1 VAVVA
6 VAAVALINR
15 LGYHYMAELLRT
27 QGYRVQVSGAPSAAT
42 PAVSFGQ
49 QRRPDIAFQVQA
61 NYQQALA
68 QSIDRMSRT
77 AFGIA
82 EEMGQRAGLQFS
94 LENPLT
100 NEQLQAMS
108 RGDMSTVNLGSPLNV
123 FSSAVR
129 KARAIEL
136 SAHMEA
142 EARNEMVSL
151 YDRAAKGQL
160 DTETAAGKVRGILDA
175 GASTLSQVDPD
186 AAYKYRAAISAMGGK
201 VIDEIGKVELKRR
214 ALANEQKLST
224 DYRNVMMGI
233 SAFMSSSLPIN
244 PETGK
249 ERDLNELID
258 AAKANFLANA
268 FALGG
273 LPAMESYAARIDK
286 DIREAKIGA
295 VTRELTKDEYYL
307 NPTQTINRILAGD
320 LNDARQT
327 MASLVATD
335 FDAAKAV
342 AANFRTM
349 VSDRRQQQSDE
360 ENRAK
365 AANNAAANTLM
376 TEYFSPG
383 TGVSRKRE
391 IGNQLASMNV
401 LTPGQLERFLD
412 PSAAKG
418 DPYAQAAI
426 ELAIANGNITDP
438 DQLKRHAMRAGM
450 NGEQFLQ
457 LNRRLIQGFEQEER
471 QSMSYLRAEAGVPDV
486 RGAFVSGDDRHKID
500 KANRLQEITNQK
512 ADEFRRKNPGQPI
525 PWMQLAREAATQY
538 AQVDGANASKQAARR
553 QLDNFVKGLRERN
566 KRIAEGFTIDA
577 DTNVDDL
584 VRAGIIKEK
593 DADYVRKKV
602 NALRGVSQ

>member
-1 VAVVA
+1 
-6 VAAVALINR
+6 
-15 LGYHYMAELLRT
+15 MAELMRT
-27 QGYRVQVSGAPSAAT
+27 QGYRVQVSGVPGAAT
-42 PAVSFGQ
+42 PGVSFGQ
-49 QRRPDIAFQVQA
+49 QRRPDIAFQAQA

-68 QSIDRMSRT
+68 QGIDRMSRT

-82 EEMGQRAGLQFS
+82 EEAGQRAGLQFS

-100 NEQLQAMS
+100 DEQLQAMS

-142 EARNEMVSL
+142 EARNEMISL
-151 YDRAAKGQL
+151 YDKASKGQI
-160 DTETAAGKVRGILDA
+160 DTETAAGKVKGILDA

-233 SAFMSSSLPIN
+233 SAYMSSSLPVN
-244 PETGK
+244 PSTG
-249 ERDLNELID
+249 EEWDLNEVIG
-258 AAKANFLANA
+258 AIKSNFLADA

-286 DIREAKIGA
+286 DIREAKVA
-295 VTRELTKDEYYL
+295 TVTRELTKDEYYI
-307 NPTQTINRILAGD
+307 NPTQTISRILAGD
-320 LNDARQT
+320 LNDAKQT
-327 MASLVATD
+327 MASLAATD
-335 FDAAKAV
+335 FEAAKAV

-349 VSDRRQQQSDE
+349 VSDRRQQRADE
-360 ENRAK
+360 ENIRK
-365 AANNAAANTLM
+365 SENNAAANNLLI
-376 TEYFSPG
+376 EYFTPG
-383 TGVSRKRE
+383 AGAARKRE
-391 IGNQLASMNV
+391 IAYEVAEMNV
-401 LTPGQLERFLD
+401 FSIDQMEKFLD
-412 PSAAKG
+412 SSAAKG
-418 DPYAQAAI
+418 DQYSQAAL
-426 ELAIANGNITDP
+426 EFAIARGDITDP
-438 DQLKRHAMRAGM
+438 DQLRRESIRAGM
-450 NGEQFLQ
+450 NGEQYLQ

-471 QSMSYLRAEAGVPDV
+471 QSMSYIRSEAGVPDV

-512 ADEFRRKNPGQPI
+512 ADEFRRGNPGQPI
-525 PWMQLAREAATQY
+525 PWMQLARDAVTQY
-538 AQVDGANASKQAARR
+538 AQVDGANTQKQAARR
-553 QLDNFVKGLRERN
+553 QLDNFVRGLREGN
-566 KRIAEGFTIDA
+566 KGISEGFTIDA

-584 VRAGIIKEK
+584 LRAGIIKEK
-593 DADYVRKKV
+593 DADYVRRRI
-602 NALRGVSQ
+602 NTLRGVSQ

>member
-1 VAVVA
+1 
-6 VAAVALINR
+6 
-15 LGYHYMAELLRT
+15 MAELMRT
-27 QGYRVQVSGAPSAAT
+27 QGYRAQVSGVPGAAT

-49 QRRPDIAFQVQA
+49 QRRPDVAFQAQA

-68 QSIDRMSRT
+68 QGIDRMSRT

-82 EEMGQRAGLQFS
+82 EESGQRAGLQFS

-151 YDRAAKGQL
+151 YDQASKGQI
-160 DTETAAGKVRGILDA
+160 DTETAAGKVKGILDA

-186 AAYKYRAAISAMGGK
+186 AAFKYRAAISAMGGK

-214 ALANEQKLST
+214 AIANEQKLST
-224 DYRNVMMGI
+224 DYRNVMTGI
-233 SAFMSSSLPIN
+233 SAYMSSSLPVN
-244 PETGK
+244 PATG
-249 ERDLNELID
+249 EEWDLNEVIG
-258 AAKANFLANA
+258 AIKSNFLANA

-273 LPAMESYAARIDK
+273 MPAMESYAAQIDK
-286 DIREAKIGA
+286 DIREAKIST

-307 NPTQTINRILAGD
+307 NPTQTISRILAGD

-327 MASLVATD
+327 MADLATTD

-349 VSDRRQQQSDE
+349 VSDGRQQRADE
-360 ENRAK
+360 ENRTK
-365 AANNAAANTLM
+365 AANNASANNLLI
-376 TEYFSPG
+376 EYFTPG
-383 TGVSRKRE
+383 TGSARKRQIAYE
-391 IGNQLASMNV
+391 VAGMNV
-401 LTPGQLERFLD
+401 FSIDQLERFLD

-418 DPYAQAAI
+418 DPYSQAAL
-426 ELAIANGNITDP
+426 EFAIARGDITDP
-438 DQLKRHAMRAGM
+438 DQLRRETIRAGM

-457 LNRRLIQGFEQEER
+457 LNRKLIQGFEQEER
-471 QSMSYLRAEAGVPDV
+471 QALSYIRSEAGVPDV
-486 RGAFVSGDDRHKID
+486 RGAFVSNDDRHKIN

-512 ADEFRRKNPGQPI
+512 VDEFRRSNPGQPI
-525 PWMQLAREAATQY
+525 PWMQLARNAATEY
-538 AQVDGANASKQAARR
+538 AQIDAANSQKEIART
-553 QLDNFVKGLRERN
+553 QLENLVKGLRETN
-566 KRIAEGFTIDA
+566 KNIAEGFAIDA

-584 VRAGIIKEK
+584 IKAGIIKTEK
-593 DADYVRKKV
+593 DILYVRKRI
-602 NALRGVSQ
+602 AILRGVSQ

>member
-1 VAVVA
+1 
-6 VAAVALINR
+6 
-15 LGYHYMAELLRT
+15 MAELMRT
-27 QGYRVQVSGAPSAAT
+27 QGYRVQVSGVPGAAT

-49 QRRPDIAFQVQA
+49 QRRPDIEFQARA

-68 QSIDRMSRT
+68 QGIDRMSRT

-100 NEQLQAMS
+100 DEQLQAMS

-151 YDRAAKGQL
+151 YDQASKGQI
-160 DTETAAGKVRGILDA
+160 DTETAAGKVKGILDA

-186 AAYKYRAAISAMGGK
+186 AAFKYRAAISAMGGK

-214 ALANEQKLST
+214 AIANEQKLST
-224 DYRNVMMGI
+224 DYRNVMTGI
-233 SAFMSSSLPIN
+233 SAYMSSSLPVN
-244 PETGK
+244 PATG
-249 ERDLNELID
+249 EEWDLNEVIG
-258 AAKANFLANA
+258 AVKSNFLANA

-273 LPAMESYAARIDK
+273 LPAMESYAAQIDK
-286 DIREAKIGA
+286 DIREAKIA
-295 VTRELTKDEYYL
+295 TVTRELTKDEYYL
-307 NPTQTINRILAGD
+307 NPTQTISRILAGD
-320 LNDARQT
+320 LNDARQA
-327 MASLVATD
+327 MADLAATD

-349 VSDRRQQQSDE
+349 VSDRRQQRADE
-360 ENRAK
+360 ENLIK
-365 AANNAAANTLM
+365 SANNAAANNLLI
-376 TEYFSPG
+376 EYFTPG
-383 TGVSRKRE
+383 TGSARKRQIAYE
-391 IGNQLASMNV
+391 VAGMNV
-401 LTPGQLERFLD
+401 FSIDQMERFLD

-418 DPYAQAAI
+418 DPYSQAAL
-426 ELAIANGNITDP
+426 EFAIARGDITDP
-438 DQLKRHAMRAGM
+438 DQLRQQAIRAGM
-450 NGEQFLQ
+450 NGDQYLQ
-457 LNRRLIQGFEQEER
+457 LNRKLIQGFEQEER
-471 QSMSYLRAEAGVPDV
+471 QSMSYIRSEAGVPDV

-512 ADEFRRKNPGQPI
+512 ADEFRRGNPGQPI
-525 PWMQLAREAATQY
+525 PWMRLAREAVTQY
-538 AQVDGANASKQAARR
+538 AQVDGANTQKQAARR
-553 QLDNFVKGLRERN
+553 QLDNFVRGLREGN

-584 VRAGIIKEK
+584 VRAGIIKDK
-593 DADYVRKKV
+593 DADYVRRRI
-602 NALRGVSQ
+602 NTLRGVSQ

>member
-1 VAVVA
+1 
-6 VAAVALINR
+6 
-15 LGYHYMAELLRT
+15 MAELLRT
-27 QGYRVQVSGAPSAAT
+27 QGYRVQVSGVPGAAT

-49 QRRPDIAFQVQA
+49 QRRPDIAFEVQA
-61 NYQQALA
+61 NYQQALSR
-68 QSIDRMSRT
+68 SIDRMSRT

-82 EEMGQRAGLQFS
+82 EQMGERAGLQFS

-100 NEQLQAMS
+100 DEQLQAMS
-108 RGDMSTVNLGSPLNV
+108 RGDMSTVDLGSPLNV

-151 YDRAAKGQL
+151 YDQAAKGQL
-160 DTETAAGKVRGILDA
+160 DTETAAGKVKGILDA

-186 AAYKYRAAISAMGGK
+186 AAYKYRAAISAMGSK

-214 ALANEQKLST
+214 AIANEQKLSA
-224 DYRNVMMGI
+224 DYRNVMVGI
-233 SAFMSSSLPIN
+233 SAYLSSSPSID

-249 ERDLNELID
+249 ERDLNKDID

-273 LPAMESYAARIDK
+273 LPVMESYAARIDK

-307 NPTQTINRILAGD
+307 NPTQTINKILTGD

-349 VSDRRQQQSDE
+349 VSDRRQQQADE
-360 ENRAK
+360 ENRTK

-376 TEYFSPG
+376 MEYFSPG

-401 LTPGQLERFLD
+401 LTPGQLEKFLD

-438 DQLKRHAMRAGM
+438 DQLRRHAMRAGM

-525 PWMQLAREAATQY
+525 PWRQLARDAVTQY
-538 AQVDGANASKQAARR
+538 AQVDGANASKQAAQT
-553 QLDNFVKGLRERN
+553 QLKNFVKGLRERN
-566 KRIAEGFTIDA
+566 KRIPEGFTIDA

-584 VRAGIIKEK
+584 VRSGIIKEN

>member
-1 VAVVA
+1 
-6 VAAVALINR
+6 
-15 LGYHYMAELLRT
+15 MAQLMRT
-27 QGYRVQVSGAPSAAT
+27 QGYRVQVSGVPGAAT

-49 QRRPDIAFQVQA
+49 QRRPDVAFQAQA

-68 QSIDRMSRT
+68 QGIDRMSRT

-100 NEQLQAMS
+100 DEQLQAMS

-151 YDRAAKGQL
+151 YDQASKGQI
-160 DTETAAGKVRGILDA
+160 DTETAAGKVKGILDA

-214 ALANEQKLST
+214 AIANEQKLST

-233 SAFMSSSLPIN
+233 SAYMSSSLPVN
-244 PETGK
+244 PATIVGGDPKTGQ
-249 ERDLNELID
+249 EWDLDEVID
-258 AAKANFLANA
+258 AIKSNFLANA

-273 LPAMESYAARIDK
+273 LPAMERYAAQIDK

-295 VTRELTKDEYYL
+295 VTRELTKDEYYID
-307 NPTQTINRILAGD
+307 PATVTKTISRILAGD
-320 LNDARQT
+320 LNDARQA
-327 MASLVATD
+327 MASLAATD

-349 VSDRRQQQSDE
+349 VSDRRQQRSDE
-360 ENRAK
+360 ENIRK
-365 AANNAAANTLM
+365 SENNAAANNLLI
-376 TEYFSPG
+376 EYFTPG
-383 TGVSRKRE
+383 TGSARKRQIAYE
-391 IGNQLASMNV
+391 VAGMNV
-401 LTPGQLERFLD
+401 FSIDQMERFLD

-418 DPYAQAAI
+418 DPYSQAAL
-426 ELAIANGNITDP
+426 EFAIARGDITDP
-438 DQLKRHAMRAGM
+438 DQLRQQAIRAGM
-450 NGEQFLQ
+450 NGEQYLQ
-457 LNRRLIQGFEQEER
+457 LNRKLIQGFEQEER
-471 QSMSYLRAEAGVPDV
+471 QSMSYIRSEAGVPDV

-512 ADEFRRKNPGQPI
+512 ADEFRRGNPGQPI
-525 PWMQLAREAATQY
+525 PWMQLARDAVTQY
-538 AQVDGANASKQAARR
+538 AQVDGANTQKQAARR
-553 QLDNFVKGLRERN
+553 QLDNFVRGLREGN

-584 VRAGIIKEK
+584 VRAGIIKDK
-593 DADYVRKKV
+593 DADYVRRRI
-602 NALRGVSQ
+602 NTLRGVSQ